1 MFSKLKTSYNFIQQI
16 SLFEMEIIVGEEA
29 DMKIAAQ
36 REMLHMFFLK
46 GRCHNVWLMRG
57 NHVMGPWLA
66 IGVATLYMYSINTVQ
81 QNHNHRIQYHTIP
94 KETHVGHRPLLTKP
108 LLMAATRECSPPG
121 VLPNIFIFLPKHPSC
136 FLFTVHTNLYLAHT
150 SHWQLISWEV
160 LETMKGEEKI
170 HQVNISLYLISWEA
184 SLKGLRSLR
193 YFRVL
198 RGLWEILEFWEF
210 WEVRRINVALTM
222 FSLWCR
228 SCCWAFLVGHQ
239 LDCSSFVTT
248 PSS

>member
-1 MFSKLKTSYNFIQQI
+1 
-16 SLFEMEIIVGEEA
+16 MEIIVGEEA

-46 GRCHNVWLMRG
+46 SRCHNVWLMRG

-66 IGVATLYMYSINTVQ
+66 IGVATLYMYSINTVP
-81 QNHNHRIQYHTIP
+81 QNTIP
-94 KETHVGHRPLLTKP
+94 HDTQGNPRWAPSASDKAAIDGSNQRVLSSWGFTKHFHLFTKTP
-108 LLMAATRECSPPG
+108 IL
-121 VLPNIFIFLPKHPSC
+121 SC
-136 FLFTVHTNLYLAHT
+136 FLFSVHTNLYYTHT
-150 SHWQLISWEV
+150 SHWLLISWEV

-170 HQVNISLYLISWEA
+170 HHVNISWYLISWE
-184 SLKGLRSLR
+184 SSLR
-193 YFRVL
+193 GL
-198 RGLWEILEFWEF
+198 RGLWEILEF